1 MQHQE
6 DYIDE
11 NKNLVKFVFKNF
23 KILAAVGIVAG
34 ILAIVFSSTSFI
46 TPKYEATGIIYP
58 ANLEEFDEETGLEQL
73 QQFLESD
80 QLRDTIIKKF
90 KLFQEYKIDSSLLKS
105 KFYIR
110 AAYQDHVSISETKF
124 ESVKIKVLSK
134 DPVKAKLMVDEII
147 YQINHVIEKEIK
159 KVLKQQVEVQ
169 KNIID
174 IKMTEIDSV
183 VSRMQAYAAKY
194 GLMDYAFQ
202 SKEVTKGYIDFL
214 LAGKTGNGY
223 DEVKAMQKNIIEHG
237 GKLYEFQK
245 RLEYLNLEMAKSK
258 SYYDSE
264 RALLDTK
271 IDYTSIIVKPE
282 IPDNKAYPIRWL
294 IVALSVIGAVVF
306 ASIIM
311 IIQKM
316 NYKS

>member
-6 DYIDE
+6 DYIE
-11 NKNLVKFVFKNF
+11 GNKNLVKFVFKNF

-34 ILAIVFSSTSFI
+34 ILAIVFSTSTFI

-58 ANLEEFDEETGLEQL
+58 ANLDEFDEETGLEQL

-90 KLFQEYKIDSSLLKS
+90 KLYQEYKIDSTLLKS
-105 KFYIR
+105 KFYMR

-147 YQINHVIEKEIK
+147 YQINLVIEKEIK
-159 KVLKQQVEVQ
+159 RVMKQQVEVQ
-169 KNIID
+169 KNIIS
-174 IKMTEIDSV
+174 IKKQEIDSTV
-183 VSRMQAYAAKY
+183 NQMQDYAKKY

-214 LAGKTGNGY
+214 LSGKKGSGY
-223 DEVKAMQKNIIEHG
+223 DEVKEMQKNIIEYG

-245 RLEYLNLEMAKSK
+245 RLEYLNLELAKSK
-258 SYYDSE
+258 SYYDAE
-264 RALLDTK
+264 LALYNSK
-271 IDYTSIIVKPE
+271 VDYTSVVVKPE
-282 IPDNKAYPIRWL
+282 VPDNKAYPIRWL

-306 ASIIM
+306 ASILLIL
-311 IIQKM
+311 QKM
-316 NYKS
+316 NFKS